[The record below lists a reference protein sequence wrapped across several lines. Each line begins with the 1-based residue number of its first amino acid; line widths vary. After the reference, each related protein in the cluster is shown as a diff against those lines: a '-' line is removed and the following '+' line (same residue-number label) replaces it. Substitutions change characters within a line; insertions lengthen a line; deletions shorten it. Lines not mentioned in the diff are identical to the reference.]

1 MYKIVKFKKNTYFIK
16 DGKIVVS
23 FDEKFKR
30 STTVIAERKVTGLG
44 LITRTI
50 EFDNASAWQ
59 FNLDQYQSRIV
70 DSLPPS
76 IAEYSIMP
84 RLLPDTIGKAP
95 FDTPFYVV
103 VHERSYYNKDKDT
116 ISGCPPCKAL
126 LNDLDAFVGEINTP
140 EQPKLLFLA
149 HNLLWSMPNSYTKY
163 FEELKPFVP
172 SLYQYDPEKGKLVF
186 VEAANAQKIKEKF

>member
-1 MYKIVKFKKNTYFIK
+1 MYKIIYSKKNTYFVK
-16 DGKIVVS
+16 NGKTVVLC
-23 FDEKFKR
+23 FDAKYNR
-30 STTVIAERKVTGLG
+30 STTVMAEDKIQGA
-44 LITRTI
+44 IKTI
-50 EFDNASAWQ
+50 EFDEFSSWQ

-84 RLLPDTIGKAP
+84 RLLPDAIGKAP
-95 FDTPFYVV
+95 FDTPFYLV
-103 VHERSYYNKDKDT
+103 VHERSYYNKDKDV

-149 HNLLWSMPNSYTKY
+149 HNLLWCMPNSYTKY

-186 VEAANAQKIKEKF
+186 VEPANAEKIKEKF